1 VSTGSLRRRVTLA
14 VLGLLLAAVVTFG
27 VIVTLAYQQ
36 RREDDQHRRLAAAA
50 ETLQEVWGSD
60 GIKGTLTALHLEG
73 IDVKVRQNGEVVVD
87 PAAVADEKP
96 GARTVKQLD
105 PASLLTVHVTLRD
118 GATATLMASPDA
130 IHGDVKNLVVLE
142 TLVGAAL
149 LLVGAL
155 VVTWVTRRAL
165 RPLDH
170 VAEVAEGIA
179 AGDLDRRLRPNR
191 SNTELGRMAAAF
203 DRMVDALQEAL
214 ERSRAA
220 EATTRQF
227 LADASHE
234 LRTPIASLQATAE
247 TLLREQPGRPERDE
261 LEARLAGQ
269 AARLGRLVS
278 DLLDLA
284 RLDADRARAGA
295 EIDLQSVAWAA
306 LDQSSTAVGRVRV
319 AIDPAGPPP
328 PVRGDAQALARV
340 VRNLLDNAPGESC
353 IEVVLEGSATEARV
367 RVVDDGPGVP
377 AAERERI
384 FERFVRLDGAGRP
397 GAGLGLAIARAIA
410 RQHGGDLRCDS
421 VERGAS
427 FTLLLPAAR

>member
-14 VLGLLLAAVVTFG
+14 VLGLLLAAIVAFG

-36 RREDDQHRRLAAAA
+36 SRQDDLDHRMKAAAR
-50 ETLQEVWGSD
+50 TLSESWGSD
-60 GIKGTLTALHLEG
+60 GIKGTITALHLEG
-73 IDVKVRQNGEVVVD
+73 IDVKVRQNGQVLVD
-87 PAAVADEKP
+87 PLPPDAKP
-96 GARTVKQLD
+96 GDRTVKLPD
-105 PASLLTVHVTLRD
+105 ESKLLTVHLVLRD
-118 GATATLMASPDA
+118 GATATLMASPGG
-130 IHGDVKNLVVLE
+130 IHNDVRRLVIVE
-142 TLVGAAL
+142 ALVGGAL
-149 LLVGAL
+149 LLLGAL
-155 VVTWVTRRAL
+155 VVTWVTRAAL

-179 AGDLDRRLRPNR
+179 GGELDWRLQPSR
-191 SNTELGRMAAAF
+191 SDTELGRMATAF

-227 LADASHE
+227 VADASHE
-234 LRTPIASLQATAE
+234 LRTPIASVQATAE
-247 TLLREQPGRPERDE
+247 TLLREQPERPDRDE

-269 AARLGRLVS
+269 AARLGRLVG

-284 RLDADRARAGA
+284 RLDADRTRGGT

-306 LDQSSTAVGRVRV
+306 LDQSGTAAGRVRV

-328 PVRGDAQALARV
+328 PVRGDSQALVRV
-340 VRNLLDNAPGESC
+340 VRNLLDNAPPASR
-353 IEVVLEGSATEARV
+353 IEVTLEGSATEARV

-377 AAERERI
+377 PDERERI
-384 FERFVRLDGAGRP
+384 FERFVRLDGGARP
-397 GAGLGLAIARAIA
+397 GAGLGLAIARGIA